1 MFRKLFIITAI
12 FISMFTCTASA
23 NDPYYQMGQ
32 NIGNSLGAALA
43 QGQANKGDV
52 EKSFYYDDKFSLK
65 PVKKILYFM
74 EFPPETISLIDEPS
88 ISLILMQMIDNE
100 AKEKE
105 NYKLFSLRD
114 ASMRYI
120 KLHPEDKDLSNPECM
135 DRFINFTKETM
146 DALLTVK
153 VLSYNS
159 YGSTSNVKL
168 DYYIS
173 PMNNLD
179 YDFFI
184 YSESRTKVIGKNTSK
199 VLKIINNH
207 FFDKLDESYEK
218 SYKN

>member
-1 MFRKLFIITAI
+1 MSKKLFIITTLI
-12 FISMFTCTASA
+12 LSMFICTASA

-32 NIGNSLGAALA
+32 SIGNSLGAALA
-43 QGQANKGDV
+43 QGQANKGDI
-52 EKSFYYDDKFSLK
+52 EKSFYYDDNFSLK
-65 PVKKILYFM
+65 PIKKILFFM
-74 EFPPETISLIDEPS
+74 EFPPETMHLIDEPS
-88 ISLILMQMIDNE
+88 ISLILMQMIDKE
-100 AKEKE
+100 AKTKE
-105 NYKLFSLRD
+105 NYKMISLRD
-114 ASMRYI
+114 ASMKYI

-135 DRFINFTKETM
+135 ARFVVFTTKTM
-146 DALLTVK
+146 DALLKVK

-173 PMNNLD
+173 PMKNLD

-184 YSESRTKVIGKNTSK
+184 YSESRTNVIGKNKSK

-218 SYKN
+218 SYKD